1 MKTMVVDMMGSD
13 LGTQET
19 VPGVLQFLEKHPDVQ
34 IIAVG
39 KKEELTALE
48 GKCEIIDA
56 RDVVPMDVAA
66 MDVLRMRQS
75 SMVIALNT
83 MLERKADAIVSA
95 GSTGG
100 FLTAATIK
108 LRLIPGVMRAALV
121 SPFPTAIPGKM
132 TTVLDIGAS
141 NENTANQLAQ
151 FAVMGSIYAEKVLQ
165 VKEPKIYLLSN
176 GTEEEKG
183 APEVKEAHQI
193 LKNRQMPGFMGNI
206 EGRDALNG
214 KADVIVTGGY
224 AGNVFLKTAEGV
236 FVLMGDLLKKAFK
249 KNCFTKIGYLFSRK
263 GIKGMKSTFNYKSTG
278 GAMLLGVNGVVVKA
292 HGSSD
297 AYCFSCAMDV
307 AYRMAEANIVEL
319 MKEGL
324 KEHETLA

>member
-1 MKTMVVDMMGSD
+1 MKTMVIDMMGSD
-13 LGTQET
+13 LGTQAT
-19 VPGVLQFLEKHPDVQ
+19 IPGVLQFLEKHADVH

-108 LRLIPGVMRAALV
+108 LRLIPGVIRAALV

-141 NENTANQLAQ
+141 NENTADQLAQ
-151 FAVMGSIYAEKVLQ
+151 FAVMGSIYAQKVFQ
-165 VKEPKIYLLSN
+165 IETPNIYLLSN
-176 GTEEEKG
+176 GAEEEKG
-183 APEVKEAHQI
+183 SPEIKEAHQI
-193 LKNRQMPGFMGNI
+193 LKNRQMPGFKGNI
-206 EGRDALNG
+206 EGRDALDG
-214 KADVIVTGGY
+214 KADVIVTGGF
-224 AGNVFLKTAEGV
+224 AGNVFLKTAEGT
-236 FVLMGDLLKKAFK
+236 FVLMGHMIKKAFK
-249 KNCFTKIGYLFSRK
+249 KNFLTKIGYLFSKK
-263 GIKGMKSTFNYKSTG
+263 GIKEMKETFNYKSTG

-307 AYRMAEANIVEL
+307 AYRMVETNIVER

-324 KEHETLA
+324 AEHETLA

>member
-141 NENTANQLAQ
+141 NENTADQLAQ

-214 KADVIVTGGY
+214 KADVVVTGGY
-224 AGNVFLKTAEGV
+224 AGNIFLKTAEGV

-263 GIKGMKSTFNYKSTG
+263 GIKEMKSTFNYKSTG

>member
-249 KNCFTKIGYLFSRK
+249 KNYFTKIGYLFSRK

>member
-13 LGTQET
+13 LGSKET

-75 SMVIALNT
+75 SMMIALNT

-108 LRLIPGVMRAALV
+108 LRLIPGVERAALV

-141 NENTANQLAQ
+141 NENTADQLAQ
-151 FAVMGSIYAEKVLQ
+151 FAVMGSIYSQKVLQ

-183 APEVKEAHQI
+183 APEVKKAHQI

-214 KADVIVTGGY
+214 VADVIVTGGY

-236 FVLMGDLLKKAFK
+236 FVLMGHMLKKAFK

-263 GIKGMKSTFNYKSTG
+263 GIKEMKAAFNYKSTG

-307 AYRMAEANIVEL
+307 AYRMAETNIVEQ